1 MSLEIRMGRMVPRVL
16 SVIGLAACS
25 FVPAFADGNPPGT
38 PSIHDVCTAGDGG
51 AALYV
56 HVENIRS
63 VEGNIRV
70 QAYSDNPDEFLAKGT
85 KLLRVD
91 TPVKDEG
98 NQSVCVHVPGPGTY
112 AFVVMHDRNANGKA
126 DFFSEGF
133 GFTNNPKLGLGPP
146 DAEEVMFTVPEGV
159 TKTTIRLK
167 YILGGDEEKKEK
179 RRKLRR
185 R

>member
-1 MSLEIRMGRMVPRVL
+1 MSLEISMGRMVLRVL
-16 SVIGLAACS
+16 SVIGLVACS
-25 FVPAFADGNPPGT
+25 FLSAVAEENVPSI
-38 PSIHDVCTAGDGG
+38 PSIHDVCTAGDSG

-56 HVENIRS
+56 QVENIRS
-63 VEGNIRV
+63 IEGNIRI
-70 QAYSDNPDEFLAKGT
+70 QAYSDNPDDFLAKGA

-91 TPVKDEG
+91 TPVKYEDK
-98 NQSVCVHVPGPGTY
+98 QSVCVHVPGPGTY

-146 DAEEVMFTVPEGV
+146 DAEEVMFIVPEGI
-159 TKTTIRLK
+159 TKTKIRLK

>member
-1 MSLEIRMGRMVPRVL
+1 MSLEISMGRMVPGVL
-16 SVIGLAACS
+16 SIVGLAACGFLS
-25 FVPAFADGNPPGT
+25 AFADETAPSI
-38 PSIHDVCTAGDGG
+38 PSIHDVCTAGENG

-56 HVENIRS
+56 QVENIRS

-70 QAYSDNPDEFLAKGT
+70 QAYSNNPDDFLAKGT

-91 TPVKDEG
+91 TPVKYQDE
-98 NQSVCVHVPGPGTY
+98 QAVCVHVPGPGTY

-146 DAEEVMFTVPEGV
+146 DAEDVMFTVPEGV
-159 TKTTIRLK
+159 TNTKIRLK